1 MIGIS
6 VLALIVYVLGL
17 PAFLLAVTW
26 YLLSDSVVQ
35 HTIDSCQPTHMR
47 PQYSV
52 VPSGTSST
60 QRLPVGY

>member
-26 YLLSDSVVQ
+26 YLLSDSVAQ
-35 HTIDSCQPTHMR
+35 HTIDSCQPTHAAT
-47 PQYSV
+47 V
-52 VPSGTSST
+52 LSGTQWYLQHAT
-60 QRLPVGY
+60 ATRG

>member
-26 YLLSDSVVQ
+26 YPLSDSVAQ
-35 HTIDSCQPTHMR
+35 HTICANQPMR
-47 PQYSV
+47 PQYPV